1 MIRRRIPAAALIW
14 LCAAAGAIAQ
24 QVQCSGVVNAA
35 SYEAGLPE
43 AGALA
48 SVFCTGIP
56 GVSGLVV
63 APTQFPLP
71 TRLAGVSVLVNTY
84 YFAPILAV
92 ANLGNF
98 FQVNFQVP
106 HERSFPQKATLQVS
120 TFQSSGTTLNSQ
132 LIENLD
138 FPKTGGLF
146 AGDQGLAIAK
156 HISDGSLVTPQNPVA
171 PGEMVAI
178 LGTGFGPTYP
188 PKPVGFPAPANPS
201 FAGANDFWDPT
212 QQYNVDL
219 TLRRLVVG
227 TTVAK
232 VNFIGL
238 APNFP
243 GVDQV
248 VFQVPPAASSGLAD
262 VILAVGY
269 NSCVPE
275 GPPNQ
280 CSYVATGT
288 SNTVKLPIR

>member
-1 MIRRRIPAAALIW
+1 MIRRCIPAAALTCLW
-14 LCAAAGAIAQ
+14 AVAGAIAQ

-92 ANLGNF
+92 AEVGSF
-98 FQVNFQVP
+98 FQINFQVP

-120 TFQSSGTTLNSQ
+120 TFQPSGTTLNSQ

-138 FPKTGGLF
+138 VPKTGGLF
-146 AGDQGLAIAK
+146 AGDRGLAIAE
-156 HISDGSLVTPQNPVA
+156 HVSDGSLVTPQNAAA
-171 PGEMVAI
+171 PGEIVAV
-178 LGTGFGPTYP
+178 LGAGFGPTYP
-188 PKPVGFPAPANPS
+188 PKPVGFPAPANPP
-201 FAGANDFWDPT
+201 FAGTNDFWDPA
-212 QQYNVDL
+212 QQYNVNL
-219 TLRRLVVG
+219 PLRRLTVG
-227 TTVAK
+227 AIVAK
-232 VNFIGL
+232 VNFVGL
-238 APNFP
+238 APGFA

-248 VFQVPPAASSGLAD
+248 VFRVPPEAPSGLAD
-262 VILAVGY
+262 VTLAVGY

-280 CSYVATGT
+280 CSYRATGT
-288 SNTVKLPIR
+288 SNTVKLPVR